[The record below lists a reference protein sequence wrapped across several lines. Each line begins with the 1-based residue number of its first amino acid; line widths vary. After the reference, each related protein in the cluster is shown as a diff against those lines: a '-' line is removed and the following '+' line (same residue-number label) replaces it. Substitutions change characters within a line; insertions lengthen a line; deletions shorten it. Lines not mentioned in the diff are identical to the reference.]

1 MMYDCDVSVCGH
13 FGIGVADSDMVDLL
27 RNKGSTHALHS
38 VSLSVFG
45 DALIWGN
52 MASADAG
59 GGSGLGESRHAEG
72 HLQELSAFSETQNV
86 KQETEEDKVKWAE
99 QSDQLVHEYGRLVS
113 VSACRHGLPESR
125 KLNS

>member
-1 MMYDCDVSVCGH
+1 M
-13 FGIGVADSDMVDLL
+13 
-27 RNKGSTHALHS
+27 
-38 VSLSVFG
+38 SLSVFVA
-45 DALIWGN
+45 ALIWGN

-72 HLQELSAFSETQNV
+72 HLQELSAFLETQNV

-113 VSACRHGLPESR
+113 VLRAGMGYPNLE
-125 KLNS
+125 N